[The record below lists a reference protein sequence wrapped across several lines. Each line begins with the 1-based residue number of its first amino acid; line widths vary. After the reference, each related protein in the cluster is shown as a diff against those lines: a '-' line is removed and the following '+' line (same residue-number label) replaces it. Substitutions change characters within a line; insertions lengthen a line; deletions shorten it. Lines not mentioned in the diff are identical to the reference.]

1 MAWSLLRGATQLRHD
16 LHTTNKLSYA
26 TQRTFYVLP
35 AATPCSIHIRRH
47 LSRMP
52 RRCDAL
58 PSTNPVE
65 TMAEAAGYDLAKSG
79 GWILSTSLHLT
90 GSEVLCWILEGV
102 SPSAAPS
109 DVEVVMGPECKSG
122 NVAGQRRRTSLG
134 FITWGTSWVDAS
146 RRSPLVLEEWCG
158 YLCVRCSVGWAKQ
171 QYCRRPTVH
180 CLHRL

>member
-1 MAWSLLRGATQLRHD
+1 
-16 LHTTNKLSYA
+16 
-26 TQRTFYVLP
+26 
-35 AATPCSIHIRRH
+35 
-47 LSRMP
+47 MP

-65 TMAEAAGYDLAKSG
+65 TMAETAGYDLTKSG

-109 DVEVVMGPECKSG
+109 DVEVVVGPECKSG

-134 FITWGTSWVDAS
+134 YELGGCEQAISSGVGRVVWLPVREVQYWMGKTA
-146 RRSPLVLEEWCG
+146 VL
-158 YLCVRCSVGWAKQ
+158 
-171 QYCRRPTVH
+171 P
-180 CLHRL
+180 

>member
-1 MAWSLLRGATQLRHD
+1 
-16 LHTTNKLSYA
+16 
-26 TQRTFYVLP
+26 
-35 AATPCSIHIRRH
+35 
-47 LSRMP
+47 MP

-65 TMAEAAGYDLAKSG
+65 TMAEAAGYDLTKSG

-109 DVEVVMGPECKSG
+109 DVEVVVGPECKSG
-122 NVAGQRRRTSLG
+122 NVAGHCRRTSLG
-134 FITWGTSWVDAS
+134 YELGGCEQAISSGVGSVVWWPVRGGA
-146 RRSPLVLEEWCG
+146 VLEG
-158 YLCVRCSVGWAKQ
+158 QNSSTAVDSAQ
-171 QYCRRPTVH
+171 RPTVH